1 MLATA
6 RVKQGMLTTVHVGG
20 RRDTRR
26 CPRCGRATTSTGR
39 TEVIALHNRDW
50 PGEKPEKGMRRELK
64 SAAAAL
70 IGARASSMT
79 SQRQAYR
86 VSFEFLLSDCPFQ
99 KLYYGPQSQL
109 QTIGVTVQHVS
120 FILRPVSVFQYIF
133 RELH

>member
-1 MLATA
+1 M
-6 RVKQGMLTTVHVGG
+6 
-20 RRDTRR
+20 
-26 CPRCGRATTSTGR
+26 
-39 TEVIALHNRDW
+39 IALHNRDW
-50 PGEKPEKGMRRELK
+50 PGEKPEKGVRRELK

-109 QTIGVTVQHVS
+109 QTIRVTVQHVS